1 MKKNKA
7 IFILGPTAVGK
18 TYFSVKLAQ
27 KLNGEVISSDSVQI
41 YRGLNVGSA
50 KVTESEMQG
59 IVHHGIDIK
68 EADEEFSVFDFVEF
82 TKEKIAE
89 ISARGKMPIVV
100 GGTGLYVKALLG
112 GYDFGGTNK
121 DEKLRG
127 ELEALVKEKGNDF
140 LFDMLKEKNPA
151 IAERTDKFNAVRLV
165 RALEIALSGGEKG
178 KAESD
183 IDALVIALNRDRA
196 RLYEDIN
203 RRVDIMLENGLVS
216 EVEGLVAKGLTRDN
230 QSMRAIGYKEV
241 LQFLNGE
248 FDFERMVE
256 LVKQHSRNYAK
267 RQLTF
272 LRGMDD
278 VHFVGTEDKDKAF
291 EEILSL
297 VKEWKD

>member
-151 IAERTDKFNAVRLV
+151 MAERTDKFNAVRLV

>member
-1 MKKNKA
+1 M
-7 IFILGPTAVGK
+7 
-18 TYFSVKLAQ
+18 
-27 KLNGEVISSDSVQI
+27 
-41 YRGLNVGSA
+41 
-50 KVTESEMQG
+50 
-59 IVHHGIDIK
+59 
-68 EADEEFSVFDFVEF
+68 
-82 TKEKIAE
+82 
-89 ISARGKMPIVV
+89 
-100 GGTGLYVKALLG
+100 
-112 GYDFGGTNK
+112 
-121 DEKLRG
+121 
-127 ELEALVKEKGNDF
+127 VKEKGNDF

-151 IAERTDKFNAVRLV
+151 MAERTDKFNAVRLV

>member
-100 GGTGLYVKALLG
+100 GGTGLYVKALLV
-112 GYDFGGTNK
+112 DMT
-121 DEKLRG
+121 
-127 ELEALVKEKGNDF
+127 LVGQTK
-140 LFDMLKEKNPA
+140 
-151 IAERTDKFNAVRLV
+151 
-165 RALEIALSGGEKG
+165 
-178 KAESD
+178 
-183 IDALVIALNRDRA
+183 
-196 RLYEDIN
+196 
-203 RRVDIMLENGLVS
+203 
-216 EVEGLVAKGLTRDN
+216 
-230 QSMRAIGYKEV
+230 MR
-241 LQFLNGE
+241 N
-248 FDFERMVE
+248 
-256 LVKQHSRNYAK
+256 
-267 RQLTF
+267 
-272 LRGMDD
+272 
-278 VHFVGTEDKDKAF
+278 
-291 EEILSL
+291 
-297 VKEWKD
+297 